1 MMLLTEH
8 CADSVDFF
16 AHFLKCKNVNF
27 SVNIAFCAD
36 FVNKTL
42 QFSPRF
48 CVIGTTLVS
57 LSDSGNPLIVYR
69 CLSVFNLV

>member
-1 MMLLTEH
+1 MLLTEYR
-8 CADSVDFF
+8 ADSVDFF

-27 SVNIAFCAD
+27 FSKHRFLSD

-42 QFSPRF
+42 QFALRF
-48 CVIGTTLVS
+48 CGIDATLIS

-69 CLSVFNLV
+69 CLSAFNLV